1 MRHILFG
8 IFLLCIVLT
17 GQGFAAQAGPP
28 AAVPSE
34 QAIETAPVIID
45 DMTLFSVRGI
55 QAFPAEQRAKAVADR
70 IRKVAA
76 DRSIP
81 EGSLIIAEAEHST
94 DIMAGEEKLVSIHD
108 ADAAFDRISRQ
119 VLARA
124 YLAKIKSSIEK
135 YRQDRS
141 PERLA
146 RGVGY
151 SLLVTLGLIAALF
164 VLGKLYRRLYSLL
177 ENRYKSRVHAL
188 HIQSLEFVR
197 AERIWTA
204 ITGILSTIRL
214 IFTLIIFYACLHLVL
229 GFFPW
234 TRLLAAHLL
243 DYIMKPVL
251 MLGNGIL
258 QQMPN
263 LLFIAVL
270 IFLTRYFLKLM
281 KLFFTGIENRTLTI
295 SGFDPDW
302 AKPTYKIARLLVV
315 VFAVIV
321 AYPYIPGSESP
332 AFKGISLFIGVVFSL
347 GSSSAISNIMAGY
360 MMIYRKAFKVGDRVK
375 IGEFTGDVTDI
386 RLQVTHLR
394 TIKNEEI
401 IVPNSTILTG
411 HVVNYSSFARE
422 HGLILHTTVGIGYEV
437 PWRQVEA
444 MLVQAAERTPD
455 ILREPKPFV
464 LQKSLG
470 DFAVNYELN
479 VYVDDPH
486 GMATRYSELHKNV
499 LDAFNEYGVQIMTP
513 AYEGDPDQPKVVAKE
528 QWFAQPAKPP
538 EDMEGA

>member
-1 MRHILFG
+1 
-8 IFLLCIVLT
+8 
-17 GQGFAAQAGPP
+17 
-28 AAVPSE
+28 
-34 QAIETAPVIID
+34 
-45 DMTLFSVRGI
+45 
-55 QAFPAEQRAKAVADR
+55 
-70 IRKVAA
+70 
-76 DRSIP
+76 
-81 EGSLIIAEAEHST
+81 
-94 DIMAGEEKLVSIHD
+94 MAGEEKLVSIHD

-151 SLLVTLGLIAALF
+151 SLLVTLAS
-164 VLGKLYRRLYSLL
+164 SLPSSCSG
-177 ENRYKSRVHAL
+177 NCTGDCIPFWKPVQVTGPCAPHPVPG
-188 HIQSLEFVR
+188 VR
-197 AERIWTA
+197 AGREDLDSNY
-204 ITGILSTIRL
+204 GYPEYYSSYLYPDHILCLPPPCPGLLPLDAASCCTFAGL
-214 IFTLIIFYACLHLVL
+214 HHEAGPYA
-229 GFFPW
+229 
-234 TRLLAAHLL
+234 R
-243 DYIMKPVL
+243 
-251 MLGNGIL
+251 NGIL

-321 AYPYIPGSESP
+321 AYPYIRGLNLLLLR
-332 AFKGISLFIGVVFSL
+332 AYLFHRRGVFL

-422 HGLILHTTVGIGYEV
+422 HGLILHTTVGSGTKSHGGR
-437 PWRQVEA
+437 WRPCWC
-444 MLVQAAERTPD
+444 R
-455 ILREPKPFV
+455 LR
-464 LQKSLG
+464 
-470 DFAVNYELN
+470 
-479 VYVDDPH
+479 
-486 GMATRYSELHKNV
+486 
-499 LDAFNEYGVQIMTP
+499 NEHRISSGSQSPSCSRNLSAISR
-513 AYEGDPDQPKVVAKE
+513 
-528 QWFAQPAKPP
+528 
-538 EDMEGA
+538 